1 MKRTRILMLFLGTL
15 LCSIQLFAQQ
25 ITIQG
30 TVYDPSGE
38 TLPGTRNHLYGIT
51 ETVPGTA
58 SSFCSVR
65 WMIRWFELP
74 RK

>member
-30 TVYDPSGE
+30 TVYDPSGPE
-38 TLPGTRNHLYGIT
+38 IRNHLYGIT

-65 WMIRWFELP
+65 WMILWFELP